1 MDIRVS
7 SQSSTKW
14 DALLL
19 SPKGFGLLLAGI
31 LAIVFWPVLS
41 GAESFFYRD
50 YGVLGYPFVSY
61 AKERFLAG
69 EFPLWNPYSNTGAP
83 FAAQWGTMCFY
94 PGSLVYILLPL
105 PWSLGLF
112 SLVHLWFAGMGMRW
126 LAVKWTDSPAAGAVA
141 AVAFVF
147 NGAVLGALMWPNW
160 VAALAWMPWI
170 VGWLTDTAMSWRTVP
185 KLALAGA
192 AQLMTGV
199 PELTVFTWLA
209 GGVLAM
215 GTTTGDPGAWAKA
228 GLKLATGFVLVLLL
242 GAVQLLPFLELL
254 ENSQRAGGAFAD
266 ARWPMP
272 LTGWANLFVPLF
284 RSFATPDGQFYQFGQ
299 EFLSSYY
306 FPLGAWLCAVAV
318 FDKGTTR
325 RAWLLAGLTVFAL
338 WMALGPAGGLFTAVK
353 TVFPPIAV
361 GRFPVKF
368 VFLAAFTLP
377 LLAAMGIARATTSN
391 NTTGTKRL
399 WLAASGVGG
408 LVVLLIWMNH
418 AGEAPFKPYQ
428 RTAEATANA
437 GMRLAWLA
445 AGALLATLALRKPI
459 WHTAALGGFCATL
472 LLDGLTHR
480 PWQNPTIESAAMQA
494 GFWPTNVARPEAGRS
509 RFFIPQQA
517 EDVFLKDASTNV
529 QRSFLAKRVG
539 QWSNL
544 NLLDRV
550 PKVNGSSTL
559 QARWQWE
566 FQKALYAAPET
577 EIGPMLDFLGV
588 TAMTSPSNLL
598 EVVAR
603 GTALP
608 LVTAGQTAMSAEGTN
623 ALAEMLRAD
632 FRPTQTVLLSASAT
646 DPLASPSR
654 ADAKVGEI
662 SATAERI
669 GFTVTSPVPTV
680 AVIAQTW
687 MPGWQ
692 ATVNGKTTP
701 VWRAN
706 HAFMAVD
713 VPKGESTVEL
723 RYAPTG
729 ASGGAIASVSG
740 LLVCVAWMVW
750 ARRKGSE

>member
-1 MDIRVS
+1 MDNRVS
-7 SQSSTKW
+7 SQSWTKW

-19 SPKGFGLLLAGI
+19 SQKGFGLLLAGI
-31 LAIVFWPVLS
+31 LAIAFWPVVS

-69 EFPLWNPYSNTGAP
+69 EFPWWNPYSNTGAP

-94 PGSLVYILLPL
+94 PGSLIYVLLPL

-126 LAVKWTDSPAAGAVA
+126 LAVKWTGSPAAGAVA

-170 VGWLTDTAMSWRTVP
+170 VGWLSDAGSSWRTVP
-185 KLALAGA
+185 RLALAGA
-192 AQLMTGV
+192 AQLLTGV

-215 GTTTGDPGAWAKA
+215 GTTAGGAAAWTKA
-228 GLKLATGFVLVLLL
+228 GLKLAVALVLVLLL
-242 GAVQLLPFLELL
+242 SAVQLLPFLELL

-272 LTGWANLFVPLF
+272 LTGWANLFMPLF
-284 RSFATPDGQFYQFGQ
+284 RSFAAPDGQFYQFGQ

-306 FPLGAWLCAVAV
+306 FPLGAWLSAVAV
-318 FDKGTTR
+318 FGKGATR
-325 RAWLLAGLTVFAL
+325 RIWLLAGLTMFAL

-377 LLAAMGIARATTSN
+377 LLAAMGIARATASDAIPSPQ
-391 NTTGTKRL
+391 RF
-399 WLAASGVGG
+399 WSAAVGVSG

-428 RTAEATANA
+428 RTAEAAANA
-437 GMRLAWLA
+437 GVRLAWLA
-445 AGALLATLALRKPI
+445 AGTLLLTLALRKPA
-459 WHTAALGGFCATL
+459 WRTAALGGFCMTL

-480 PWQNPTIESAAMQA
+480 PWQNPTIESAAMKP

-509 RFFIPQQA
+509 RFFIPQKA
-517 EDVFLKDASTNV
+517 EDVFLKDSSTNV

-544 NLLDRV
+544 NVLEHV

-566 FQKALYAAPET
+566 FQKALYAAPESET
-577 EIGPMLDFLGV
+577 GPMLDFMGV
-588 TAMTSPSNLL
+588 TATASISNPL
-598 EVVAR
+598 EVLAR
-603 GTALP
+603 ASALP
-608 LVTAGQTAMSAEGTN
+608 LVTSGQRAKGTEETN
-623 ALAEMLRAD
+623 TLAELLRAD
-632 FRPTQTVLLSASAT
+632 FRPAETVLLQPADAENLKLRPLTKAEISSMSAT
-646 DPLASPSR
+646 P
-654 ADAKVGEI
+654 
-662 SATAERI
+662 ERI
-669 GFTVTSPVPTV
+669 SFKVTATSPTV

-687 MPGWQ
+687 MPGWR
-692 ATVNGKTTP
+692 ATLGGQDVR
-701 VWRAN
+701 VLRAN
-706 HAFMAVD
+706 HAFMALD
-713 VPKGESTVEL
+713 VPAGESTVEL
-723 RYAPTG
+723 IYTPIRARYGTIPSAF
-729 ASGGAIASVSG
+729 G
-740 LLVCVAWMVW
+740 LVACVAWGIRT
-750 ARRKGSE
+750 RRRA

>member
-19 SPKGFGLLLAGI
+19 SPKGFGLLLAVI
-31 LAIVFWPVLS
+31 LAIVFWPVS
-41 GAESFFYRD
+41 TGAESFFYRD

-69 EFPLWNPYSNTGAP
+69 EFPWWNPYSNTGAP

-94 PGSLVYILLPL
+94 PGSLITIVLPL
-105 PWSLGLF
+105 PWALGLF
-112 SLVHLWFAGMGMRW
+112 SLLHLWSAGMGMRW
-126 LAVKWTDSPAAGAVA
+126 LAVKWTGSPAAGAVA

-170 VGWLTDTAMSWRTVP
+170 VGWLSDAATSWRTVP

-215 GTTTGDPGAWAKA
+215 GMTVGGAGGWVKA
-228 GLKLATGFVLVLLL
+228 GAKLAIAFVMVLLL
-242 GAVQLLPFLELL
+242 SAAQLLPFLELL

-272 LTGWANLFVPLF
+272 LTGWANLFMPLF

-306 FPLGAWLCAVAV
+306 FPLGSWLCAVAV
-318 FDKGTTR
+318 VGKPVQR
-325 RAWLLAGLTVFAL
+325 RVWLLAGLTGFAL

-353 TVFPPIAV
+353 AVFPPIGV

-368 VFLAAFTLP
+368 VFLAVFTLP
-377 LLAAMGIARATTSN
+377 LLAAVGIARATAEAEGSSP
-391 NTTGTKRL
+391 KRF
-399 WLAASGVGG
+399 WLAAAGVGG

-418 AGEAPFKPYQ
+418 LGEASFKPYQ
-428 RTAEATANA
+428 RTAEASANA
-437 GMRLAWLA
+437 GVRLAWLA
-445 AGALLATLALRKPI
+445 AGTLMLTLMLRRTA
-459 WHTAALGGFCATL
+459 WRTAALAGFCATL

-480 PWQNPTIESAAMQA
+480 PRQNPTIESAAMHA
-494 GFWPTNVARPEAGRS
+494 GFWPTNVARPESGRS
-509 RFFIPQQA
+509 RLFIPQKA
-517 EDVFLKDASTNV
+517 EDIFLKDSSTNV

-544 NLLDRV
+544 NLLEHV

-566 FQKALYAAPET
+566 FQKALYAAPGSD
-577 EIGPMLDFLGV
+577 IGPMLDFLGV

-598 EVVAR
+598 EVVPR
-603 GTALP
+603 TTAHP
-608 LVTAGQTAMSAEGTN
+608 LVTAGQMPKRAAGTN
-623 ALAEMLRAD
+623 ALPELLRAGFKPLGTAFID
-632 FRPTQTVLLSASAT
+632 TADMEALKGYGPAAAAVSEVSSGPEMVSFRVVSSA
-646 DPLASPSR
+646 
-654 ADAKVGEI
+654 
-662 SATAERI
+662 
-669 GFTVTSPVPTV
+669 PTV
-680 AVIAQTW
+680 AIIAQTW
-687 MPGWQ
+687 MPGWR
-692 ATVNGKTTP
+692 ATVGRQDTP
-701 VWRAN
+701 VLRAN
-706 HAFMAVD
+706 HAFMAVA
-713 VPKGESTVEL
+713 VPAGESAVEL
-723 RYAPTG
+723 RYWNWKWAAAMTTSIMACLG
-729 ASGGAIASVSG
+729 CLAGWFIASRSK
-740 LLVCVAWMVW
+740 A
-750 ARRKGSE
+750 